1 MSHKC
6 FISFKKED
14 IHYKNLLLNI
24 LKKEDIVGKALN
36 KVIDSVNSD
45 YIMQKIREEYLSNST
60 VTLFLIGKHSSENE
74 GGDYLGRAHNYFIQR
89 ELQASL
95 YNGPGNTRNG
105 IVGIVLPEM
114 YDAIYTGFNNNGD
127 AKLDLSDNTVIREF
141 GANYFIK
148 PHEGNVWRENERY
161 CILAKWDDFVLN
173 PDKYINK
180 AFDKR
185 FSDIAKKIKIR
196 NLR

>member
-1 MSHKC
+1 M
-6 FISFKKED
+6 
-14 IHYKNLLLNI
+14 
-24 LKKEDIVGKALN
+24 GKSLDREIKSLDA
-36 KVIDSVNSD
+36 D
-45 YIMQKIREEYLSNST
+45 YILQTIRNDYLADSS
-60 VTLFLIGKHSSENE
+60 VTLFLIGRHSSENE
-74 GGDYLGRAHNYFIQR
+74 GFDSQGRAHNYFIQR
-89 ELQASL
+89 ELQSSL
-95 YNGPGNTRNG
+95 YNGRGNTRSG

-114 YDAIYTGFNNNGD
+114 YDDIYTGFNNNGD

-148 PHEGNVWRENERY
+148 PHEGNVWRENDRY

>member
-14 IHYKNLLLNI
+14 IRYKNFLLNI

-74 GGDYLGRAHNYFIQR
+74 GVDYLGRAHNYFIQR

-148 PHEGNVWRENERY
+148 PHEGNVWWENERY